1 MMIVMSVAFGENK
14 QGVPQ
19 ALNQWPVG
27 KDCCFRVPVV
37 PDEEDKDESIN
48 VVGMMV
54 LPQSDKPTK
63 DIPSCHTVPVKPDA
77 QLRSNGADS
86 NECFQLG
93 MVEIFLMKHSDET
106 FSQLSLEGNYLL
118 RRNAI
123 TPMILGG
130 QPSFVVIKNEL
141 PIVCNICQPPLVS
154 DICARICDIPHVS
167 QI

>member
-1 MMIVMSVAFGENK
+1 MT
-14 QGVPQ
+14 
-19 ALNQWPVG
+19 QWQVG
-27 KDCCFRVPVV
+27 KDCRFRVSVIPV
-37 PDEEDKDESIN
+37 EEDKDDNGN
-48 VVGMMV
+48 VVGMRV
-54 LPQSDKPTK
+54 LPQYGEPIK
-63 DIPSCHTVPVKPDA
+63 DIPSCHIVPIKPDA

-86 NECFQLG
+86 NECFQPE
-93 MVEIFLMKHSDET
+93 MVEIFLMKDLNET

-154 DICARICDIPHVS
+154 DICEQICDIPHVS